1 MPHSAVSRSPAGCV
15 PARRCAELPRRSVT
29 PDQPPEQD
37 LEPRSIG
44 LHSISKVN
52 RGGAGHTAHAVSD
65 GLPTSGLAVPRCR
78 PDGPVVPPHPALQV
92 VLVGTTVRP

>member
-37 LEPRSIG
+37 PEPRSIG
-44 LHSISKVN
+44 LHSISKIN
-52 RGGAGHTAHAVSD
+52 RGGAGHTA
-65 GLPTSGLAVPRCR
+65 
-78 PDGPVVPPHPALQV
+78 
-92 VLVGTTVRP
+92 VGCVGELCGRRTACG

>member
-15 PARRCAELPRRSVT
+15 PALRCAELPRRSVT

-52 RGGAGHTAHAVSD
+52 RGGAGHTAQAVSD
-65 GLPTSGLAVPRCR
+65 SLPTSGLTI
-78 PDGPVVPPHPALQV
+78 PAL
-92 VLVGTTVRP
+92 PP